1 MSVQAS
7 ALIKWSA
14 LWKIIVVALIGGA
27 GVVIAFGILLIG
39 LKWARRPGGGA
50 TRLGGYSLAAI
61 CGAFCLAAVVLGIHA
76 MAHKPKSKPAKP
88 ATKSALIAQPR
99 RM

>member
-1 MSVQAS
+1 MTVLAS

-14 LWKIIVVALIGGA
+14 LWKIVVVALIGGA

-39 LKWARRPGGGA
+39 LKWARRPGGA
-50 TRLGGYSLAAI
+50 SARLGGYSLAAI
-61 CGAFCLAAVVLGIHA
+61 CGAFCLAAVVLGIYA

-99 RM
+99 RT